1 MNAVVVYES
10 LYGNTHEIAKAVADG
25 LRSGGEATVLS
36 VADASGERLAGAEL
50 VVVGG
55 PTHVHGMASRL
66 SRKGAADD
74 ARKKGHE
81 LPDIEGPALR
91 DWFDGL
97 PKADGTPAATFD
109 TRIDKPRFV
118 TGSAAK
124 GIARRLRSHRYS
136 VGEESFL
143 VSDSEGPLIDGEL
156 DRAREW
162 GRSLARAGA
171 VRSRRGVARGAPCQ
185 GSVAQS
191 PRATLPP
198 GLGGTPR
205 RRPASRGSAR
215 TQRCLPRPTRATRG
229 RPRRSR

>member
-124 GIARRLRSHRYS
+124 GHCPAAPQPSLLRRRRGELPRLRLRGAVDRRGARPRAGMGAISRARRRRAITPRSRS
-136 VGEESFL
+136 RSA
-143 VSDSEGPLIDGEL
+143 VSGLG
-156 DRAREW
+156 
-162 GRSLARAGA
+162 GA
-171 VRSRRGVARGAPCQ
+171 VATSYASSRSRRYSSKAAR
-185 GSVAQS
+185 
-191 PRATLPP
+191 L
-198 GLGGTPR
+198 
-205 RRPASRGSAR
+205 AR
-215 TQRCLPRPTRATRG
+215 
-229 RPRRSR
+229 